1 MQFESVISSL
11 RDQKSAFEEQHRE
24 RYL

>member
-11 RDQKSAFEEQHRE
+11 RDQKSAFEE
-24 RYL
+24 